1 MVRLRCLP
9 PSKHFGIYQSRLELI
24 LLRAS
29 SLLLACK
36 LHCAFKQKIS
46 RYYYMLLILLV
57 VSIACLAALVTQ
69 VILWRV
75 QLPRNHF
82 MMLLVIFVL
91 FLLLGILVLGFAADW
106 PYSLLFAQC
115 FGLLALSYISFYS
128 LIEGQSP
135 SLSLVMAVHRK
146 GAGGL
151 SLVEVDELMSIE
163 DVVGIR
169 IRELER
175 DNLIF
180 TKNSTYRLTRK
191 GMLLARLFGCGR
203 RVLGIE
209 KGG

>member
-1 MVRLRCLP
+1 MFSIVV
-9 PSKHFGIYQSRLELI
+9 F
-24 LLRAS
+24 
-29 SLLLACK
+29 
-36 LHCAFKQKIS
+36 
-46 RYYYMLLILLV
+46 
-57 VSIACLAALVTQ
+57 VSIAFLAALVAQ

-91 FLLLGILVLGFAADW
+91 FLLLGIFGLRLVADW
-106 PYSLLFAQC
+106 TYSLLFVQC
-115 FGLLALSYISFYS
+115 YGVLALSYISFYS

>member
-1 MVRLRCLP
+1 
-9 PSKHFGIYQSRLELI
+9 
-24 LLRAS
+24 
-29 SLLLACK
+29 
-36 LHCAFKQKIS
+36 
-46 RYYYMLLILLV
+46 MLLIVLV

-75 QLPRNHF
+75 RMPKNHF
-82 MMLLVIFVL
+82 KMLLNIFGL
-91 FLLLGILVLGFAADW
+91 FLMLGILGLGLAADW
-106 PYSLLFAQC
+106 TYSLLFAQC

-169 IRELER
+169 IREMQR

-180 TKNSTYRLTRK
+180 AKNSTYRLTRK
-191 GMLLARLFGCGR
+191 GLLLARLFGCGR
-203 RVLGIE
+203 RVLRIG

>member
-1 MVRLRCLP
+1 MFSIVV
-9 PSKHFGIYQSRLELI
+9 F
-24 LLRAS
+24 
-29 SLLLACK
+29 
-36 LHCAFKQKIS
+36 
-46 RYYYMLLILLV
+46 
-57 VSIACLAALVTQ
+57 VSIAFLAALVTQ
-69 VILWRV
+69 IILWRV
-75 QLPRNHF
+75 RLPRNHF
-82 MMLLVIFVL
+82 KMLLIIFAA
-91 FLLLGILVLGFAADW
+91 FLLLGIIGLGFVAGW
-106 PYSLLFAQC
+106 IYSLLFAQC

-151 SLVEVDELMSIE
+151 SLVEVDELMSME
-163 DVVGIR
+163 DVIGIR